1 MRSRLASGRR
11 VTRELPAV
19 AGFQQYAQFQSID
32 CAENRQRFYLVSW
45 QPLLW
50 GGGALIWSWGRLG
63 SRGSSRVAEFPDR
76 SSAQPIVERLI
87 RRRLQRRYELIDW
100 T

>member
-1 MRSRLASGRR
+1 MKSPLASGRR
-11 VTRELPAV
+11 VARELPTV
-19 AGFQQYAQFQSID
+19 VGFQQYAQFQSID
-32 CAENRQRFYLVSW
+32 YTENRQRVYLVSW

-50 GGGALIWSWGRLG
+50 GGGALVWCWGRLG
-63 SRGSSRVAEFPDR
+63 SRGSSRVVEFADR

-100 T
+100 S